1 MCLGGEKT
9 VSKKMLKWSTT
20 RSNGKVIGEEIRR
33 KLEAEK
39 MSLEA
44 MLRDDMD
51 AGIASLTLT
60 QILFCRPFFN
70 AVPTCSN
77 SWIMQG

>member
-1 MCLGGEKT
+1 
-9 VSKKMLKWSTT
+9 MLKWSTT

-51 AGIASLTLT
+51 AGIAALLH
-60 QILFCRPFFN
+60 
-70 AVPTCSN
+70 
-77 SWIMQG
+77 

>member
-44 MLRDDMD
+44 MLRDDLE
-51 AGIASLTLT
+51 AGSRLTLT
-60 QILFCRPFFN
+60 QILFCQPFFN
-70 AVPTCSN
+70 GVPTCFDP
-77 SWIMQG
+77 WIMQG

>member
-1 MCLGGEKT
+1 
-9 VSKKMLKWSTT
+9 MLKWSTT

-51 AGIASLTLT
+51 AGIAASHWRKFCSVN
-60 QILFCRPFFN
+60 LFSMVFQT
-70 AVPTCSN
+70 ALIQDHVS
-77 SWIMQG
+77 

>member
-1 MCLGGEKT
+1 MSGGKT

-70 AVPTCSN
+70 GVPTCSN
-77 SWIMQG
+77 PGIMQG